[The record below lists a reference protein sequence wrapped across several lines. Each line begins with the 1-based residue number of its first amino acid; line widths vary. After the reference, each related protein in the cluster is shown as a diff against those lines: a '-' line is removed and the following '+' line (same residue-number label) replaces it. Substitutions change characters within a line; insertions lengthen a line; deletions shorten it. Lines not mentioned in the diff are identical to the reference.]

1 MTRARSLSQLAN
13 ENVFTVDGGNNR
25 IGIGSATPDAKLDI
39 QGNIEVAG
47 IITAAAGFA
56 VTYFG
61 DGSGLTGV
69 ASTDNIVTGTPATF
83 NNQVTIQNLYVGAA
97 TTIQGTLSYEDVT
110 NVDSLGIITARS
122 HVSIADSILHTGDT
136 DTAIRFPAAD
146 TFTVETGGTERLRV
160 GSAGSVSI
168 GPIDSSSIATLSA
181 AGANTDLRLR
191 AVGTGGWFEIETNS
205 ASRLRVSSAGDVGIG
220 TDNAGSRLDVR
231 NASGTDPL
239 LSLHHSDAD
248 VEGEVIRVGRTDLPT
263 IRYHSIKARHGGG
276 ASSNHIAFNL
286 HDTNSV
292 TSQSEVL
299 RLRGDGRIGVGT
311 VGPTHLLH
319 VYDTTDNSAQRN
331 DVQAY
336 TGGITIQ
343 NQSEVF
349 DAFAALRFNFH
360 GDDSYYLKAR
370 RIDNNNGEFEIGQ
383 NYSSTNTDNIA
394 IKIDNDLK
402 VGIGS
407 TVPARKLDVDGSA
420 RFIETIEAFDTSG
433 GSRDWFLSSASFGFH
448 DGNGVGFD
456 AGGGLFRLAI
466 SGTERVRVNSNG
478 DVNITGVG
486 TAIQW
491 DATSDIT
498 LKENIEVINEPIVKL
513 SQLKGVTFD
522 WKFGG
527 HSVGVIAQDV
537 EKVLPTAVGGSK
549 DQKTVNYNAII
560 GLLVE
565 SVKDQ
570 QKQIEELKSLL
581 DK

>member
-1 MTRARSLSQLAN
+1 MADRSGYIGRAPGDSSVVVARQTFSPTGIQTDFTFASGYVVGYLDLYLNGARLIEGQDFTATDGSVVGLTTYAQNGDVLELVAYKAFN
-13 ENVFTVDGGNNR
+13 ATNVQSAGGDFSVGGNL
-25 IGIGSATPDAKLDI
+25 S
-39 QGNIEVAG
+39 
-47 IITAAAGFA
+47 
-56 VTYFG
+56 
-61 DGSGLTGV
+61 
-69 ASTDNIVTGTPATF
+69 VTGTSALTGNATVGSAITMYASAGIVSATQF
-83 NNQVTIQNLYVGAA
+83 FADGVLINPGAA
-97 TTIQGTLSYEDVT
+97 GTWASYDSNTGISTTKKVKIENNLEVTGAGSTFSGNLTVGGVLTYDDVT
-110 NVDSLGIITARS
+110 NVDSIGIITARS
-122 HVSIADSILHTGDT
+122 DISIADKIIHTGDT
-136 DTAIRFPAAD
+136 NTAIRFPAND
-146 TFTVETGGTERLRV
+146 TFTVETAGTERLRV
-160 GSAGSVSI
+160 
-168 GPIDSSSIATLSA
+168 DS
-181 AGANTDLRLR
+181 N
-191 AVGTGGWFEIETNS
+191 
-205 ASRLRVSSAGDVGIG
+205 
-220 TDNAGSRLDVR
+220 
-231 NASGTDPL
+231 
-239 LSLHHSDAD
+239 
-248 VEGEVIRVGRTDLPT
+248 
-263 IRYHSIKARHGGG
+263 
-276 ASSNHIAFNL
+276 
-286 HDTNSV
+286 
-292 TSQSEVL
+292 
-299 RLRGDGRIGVGT
+299 GRIGVGT

-319 VYDTTDNSAQRN
+319 VYDGTDNSAQRN

-370 RIDNNNGEFEIGQ
+370 RINNNNGEFEIGQ
-383 NYSSTNTDNIA
+383 NYSSTSTDNIA
-394 IKIDNDLK
+394 IKIDNSLN

-407 TVPARKLDVDGSA
+407 TVPVRKLDVNGIA
-420 RFIETIEAFDTSG
+420 RFVETIEGFDTSG

-498 LKENIEVINEPIVKL
+498 LKENIEIINEPIVKL